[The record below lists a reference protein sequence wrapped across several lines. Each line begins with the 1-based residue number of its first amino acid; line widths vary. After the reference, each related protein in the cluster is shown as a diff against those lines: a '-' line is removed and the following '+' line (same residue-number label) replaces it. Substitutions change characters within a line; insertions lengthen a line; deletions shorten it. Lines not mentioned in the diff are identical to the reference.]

1 MKESPSPF
9 LTVMYI
15 NGPNISPSEFAK
27 MTPGEGEIPVSF
39 TLEPNWK
46 APALPKDYCTGR
58 SHFDEERKISRTPSK
73 YMHSRLKLCRDLFAA
88 NPQCIFHAL
97 YWIER
102 NAIASSVHFA

>member
-1 MKESPSPF
+1 
-9 LTVMYI
+9 MYI
-15 NGPNISPSEFAK
+15 NGPNISPSEFVK

-58 SHFDEERKISRTPSK
+58 SHFDEERKNSRTPSK

>member
-1 MKESPSPF
+1 
-9 LTVMYI
+9 MYI
-15 NGPNISPSEFAK
+15 NGPNISPSEFVK

-97 YWIER
+97 LKEMLLQAQFILHKG
-102 NAIASSVHFA
+102 NNFKVQSM